1 MDVMRR
7 QRLLLKW
14 HADVDHGE
22 EEEKNKKPETQQAL
36 IYNAVVVLLSAA
48 K

>member
-14 HADVDHGE
+14 HADVDHG